1 MTQFFA
7 GFLASGSKANAF
19 VVGYGSTHILVDA
32 GLSLRD
38 LKARLTMMGLDPED
52 FSALLITHE
61 HSDHTRGADVVS
73 RKLRLPVYA
82 SPGTLGE
89 LITHGRKYHELCPI
103 TGYRAFRV
111 GDIDILPVPTSHDA
125 AESTGFIFK
134 AGNRKIALATDLGTY
149 DERQLAHFAQADV
162 CFLESN
168 HDVDW
173 LAAGPYPAFLKKRVK
188 SDRGHLSNTQAAQ
201 AIIHI
206 HTLRSEPMKRIVLAH
221 LSETNNSPQRALTAV
236 KELLAEQNIMV
247 PIDVAR
253 QHEPSRFFDA
263 GGAIFRDIPGVLP
276 FEEGN

>member
-19 VVGYGSTHILVDA
+19 VVGYGTTYILVDA

-38 LKARLTMMGLDPED
+38 LKARLTMMGLDPEG

-73 RKLRLPVYA
+73 RKLRLPVYG
-82 SPGTLGE
+82 SPGTLEE
-89 LITHGRKYHELCPI
+89 LVTHGRTYHELCPI
-103 TGYRAFRV
+103 AGYRAFTV
-111 GDIDILPVPTSHDA
+111 GDIDILPIPTSHDA

-134 AGNRKIALATDLGTY
+134 AGDKKIALATDLGTY
-149 DERQLAHFAQADV
+149 DERQLSHFAQADV

-173 LAAGPYPAFLKKRVK
+173 LAKGPYPAFLKKRVK
-188 SDRGHLSNTQAAQ
+188 SDRGHLSNDQAAQ
-201 AIIHI
+201 ALIQIHK
-206 HTLRSEPMKRIVLAH
+206 LRSEPLKRIVLAH
-221 LSETNNSPQRALTAV
+221 LSETNNSPQRALSAV
-236 KELLAEQNIMV
+236 KELLAVHNITV

-253 QHEPSRFFDA
+253 QHKPSRFFDA
-263 GGAIFRDIPGVLP
+263 GGAIIRDIPGVLP